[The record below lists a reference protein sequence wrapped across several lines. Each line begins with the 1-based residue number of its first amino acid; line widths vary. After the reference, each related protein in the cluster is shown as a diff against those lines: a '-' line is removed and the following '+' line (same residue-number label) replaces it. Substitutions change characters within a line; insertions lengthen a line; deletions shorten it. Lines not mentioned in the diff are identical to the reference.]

1 MGLEHSLLNLFAGID
16 SLFNHLL
23 DSFST
28 RVSLAGPPIKSGFI
42 KPFRKQEDWPIS
54 PALIFQVGNYF
65 RYVRIGEMKVIC
77 PFLKLSQLPDC
88 LLCTLRAGWKEF
100 TFHVLSTVNL
110 SKLPG
115 ASVMTLLQ
123 FVVVAYLPDFESE
136 AFKLTRQGMR
146 SVDIAPSIF
155 QPEIF
160 APLATALLVSPDSDL
175 LPIEMDNSFLQTS

>member
-1 MGLEHSLLNLFAGID
+1 
-16 SLFNHLL
+16 
-23 DSFST
+23 
-28 RVSLAGPPIKSGFI
+28 
-42 KPFRKQEDWPIS
+42 
-54 PALIFQVGNYF
+54 
-65 RYVRIGEMKVIC
+65 
-77 PFLKLSQLPDC
+77 
-88 LLCTLRAGWKEF
+88 
-100 TFHVLSTVNL
+100 
-110 SKLPG
+110 
-115 ASVMTLLQ
+115 MTLLQ